1 VSDTSAP
8 PVVLASGSPR
18 RRELLARLG
27 LRFEVDPPR
36 REEDAWSAGEDPDAY
51 AGRISLSKAAE
62 VVERRPDALVVAG
75 DTIVVLDGDV
85 LGKPGD
91 AVSAR
96 AMLARLSGREHSV
109 HTAVTVIAPGG
120 ACATGTEITR
130 VRLRTLGAEEIDA
143 YVATGEPLDKAG
155 AYGIQAFGSILVE
168 GVRGCYFNVMGL
180 PVVRLLALLDEVGW
194 AYRLPGRLRAVGPA
208 AAPPRSLPSR

>member
-1 VSDTSAP
+1 MNEVAP
-8 PVVLASGSPR
+8 PIVLASGSPR

-36 REEDAWSAGEDPDAY
+36 REEDAWGADEDPDAY
-51 AGRISLSKAAE
+51 AGRISAAKAAE
-62 VVERRPDALVVAG
+62 VAARRPDALVLAG
-75 DTIVVLDGDV
+75 DTIVVLDGQV

-91 AVSAR
+91 AVSAQ
-96 AMLARLSGREHSV
+96 AMLARLSGREHAV
-109 HTAVTVIAPGG
+109 HTGVTVLAPAG
-120 ACATGTEITR
+120 ARATGTEITR
-130 VRLRTLGAEEIDA
+130 VRFRTLGAEEIDA

-155 AYGIQAFGSILVE
+155 AYGIQAFGATLVE

-194 AYRLPGRLRAVGPA
+194 TYRVPGRLRAVGPTA
-208 AAPPRSLPSR
+208 VPPRSLPSR

>member
-1 VSDTSAP
+1 VTEAALP
-8 PVVLASGSPR
+8 IVLASGSPR

-36 REEDAWSAGEDPDAY
+36 GEEDPPSQGEDPDSY
-51 AGRISLSKAAE
+51 ARRISAAKAAE
-62 VVERRPDALVVAG
+62 VATRHPDALVLAA

-85 LGKPGD
+85 LGKPGS
-91 AVSAR
+91 AAEAR
-96 AMLARLSGREHSV
+96 AMLARLSGREHTV
-109 HTAVTVIAPGG
+109 HTGVTVLAPGG
-120 ACATGTEITR
+120 PRASGTEVTR
-130 VRLRTLGAEEIDA
+130 VGFRVLGPEEIDA

-155 AYGIQAFGSILVE
+155 AYGIQEYGATLVE

-194 AYRLPGRLRAVGPA
+194 AYRVPGRLRAVDPA
-208 AAPPRSLPSR
+208 AAPPRSVPSP

>member
-1 VSDTSAP
+1 MSGASAP
-8 PVVLASGSPR
+8 PIVLASGSPR

-36 REEDAWSAGEDPDAY
+36 RAEDAWSAGEDPDVY
-51 AGRISLSKAAE
+51 AGRIAAAKAAE
-62 VVERRPDALVVAG
+62 VAERRPDALVVAG

-96 AMLARLSGREHSV
+96 AMLARLSGREHAV
-109 HTAVTVIAPGG
+109 HTALTVIAPGG
-120 ACATGTEITR
+120 VRATGTEITR
-130 VRLRTLGAEEIDA
+130 VRFRTLGAEEIDA

-155 AYGIQAFGSILVE
+155 AYGIQAFGAILVE

-180 PVVRLLALLDEVGW
+180 PLVRLLTLLDEVGW
-194 AYRLPGRLRAVGPA
+194 AYRLPGRFRAVGPA

>member
-1 VSDTSAP
+1 MIDASAP
-8 PVVLASGSPR
+8 AIVLASGSPR

-27 LRFEVDPPR
+27 LRFEVDPAR
-36 REEDAWSAGEDPDAY
+36 LEEDAWSSGEAPDAY
-51 AGRISLSKAAE
+51 AGRISAAKAAE
-62 VVERRPDALVVAG
+62 VAERRPDALVVAG

-96 AMLARLSGREHSV
+96 AMLARLSGREHAV
-109 HTAVTVIAPGG
+109 HTAVTVIAPAG
-120 ACATGTEITR
+120 APATGTEVTQ
-130 VRLRTLGAEEIDA
+130 VRFRALESEEIDA

-155 AYGIQAFGSILVE
+155 AYGIQAFGATLVE

-180 PVVRLLALLDEVGW
+180 PVVRLLALLEKVGW
-194 AYRLPGRLRAVGPA
+194 AYRLPGRLEATPPA
-208 AAPPRSLPSR
+208 TAPLRPIPSP

>member
-1 VSDTSAP
+1 
-8 PVVLASGSPR
+8 
-18 RRELLARLG
+18 
-27 LRFEVDPPR
+27 
-36 REEDAWSAGEDPDAY
+36 
-51 AGRISLSKAAE
+51 
-62 VVERRPDALVVAG
+62 
-75 DTIVVLDGDV
+75 
-85 LGKPGD
+85 
-91 AVSAR
+91 
-96 AMLARLSGREHSV
+96 
-109 HTAVTVIAPGG
+109 VIAPGG